1 MLLLRKLCRN
11 LNNTDN
17 SSSLMRV
24 IPQISFFLSNQTQP
38 IEPNS
43 KLWKLP
49 LPVKREAAE
58 IKAEHK
64 PCAGITYGD
73 YFEAGAA
80 FLAKNNCEI
89 ISAALSHLKNP
100 VYLHQIRE
108 IKISLEKH
116 GSFYH
121 PSIVEAVAENTAIP
135 FVLNVAVS
143 EEGIAC
149 ILNEYLT
156 LKKLNSEFQYSF
168 IPAVYG
174 GGNFKVRGNLPVGMF
189 LGEWFEGYNEFHI
202 SRDPSDGKEKILIWD
217 NLKDSRFVSVGT
229 ATDIYMQ
236 ASKIMTC
243 FYNVYTFEQIFP
255 WHHAAGDFVVKQTGD
270 ALEVKLITARQYAPL
285 YEPDT
290 QNRNQDSI
298 FEGLLIFLIVLSIR
312 MRLDRI
318 DGTGDIVW
326 ADVLSVEGTITGFK
340 EGINKKIRS
349 GEISNNFFDE
359 FRLYLKSISR
369 NEFFELSKSIVNSFN
384 QSAPDIPVI
393 YRNLTKHSSE
403 LFHALKIL

>member
-1 MLLLRKLCRN
+1 MH
-11 LNNTDN
+11 
-17 SSSLMRV
+17 V
-24 IPQISFFLSNQTQP
+24 IPQIRFFLSNQTQP

-49 LPVKREAAE
+49 LPVKREEAE

-73 YFEAGAA
+73 YFEAAGA

-89 ISAALSHLKNP
+89 ISLALSHLSNP

-116 GSFYH
+116 GAFYH
-121 PSIVEAVAENTAIP
+121 PSKVEAVAENTAIP

-143 EEGIAC
+143 EEGIEC

-156 LKKLNSEFQYSF
+156 LKRLNSEFQYSF

-174 GGNFKVRGNLPVGMF
+174 GGDFKVRGNLPVGMF

-217 NLKDSRFVSVGT
+217 NLKGSRFVSPGT

-255 WHHAAGDFVVKQTGD
+255 WHHAAGDFVVRQTGD
-270 ALEVKLITARQYAPL
+270 KTDVKLITARQYSSL
-285 YEPDT
+285 FETKYQSKEIGM
-290 QNRNQDSI
+290 I
-298 FEGLLIFLIVLSIR
+298 FEGLLMFLVVLSIR
-312 MRLDRI
+312 MRLDRL

-326 ADVLSVEGTITGFK
+326 ADSLSVDGTIRGFW
-340 EGINKKIRS
+340 EGLKTKS
-349 GEISNNFFDE
+349 GAKLIQADFIYE
-359 FRLYLKSISR
+359 FRAYLKSRSE
-369 NEFFELSKSIVNSFN
+369 NELSELAKEIFSSFN

-393 YRNLTKHSSE
+393 CRNLDQHSGE
-403 LFHALKIL
+403 MFNALKIL